1 MGQLLM
7 KPDSSAAAYLVRG
20 QVMHARLRPVYHRF
34 VYPVFYVRLNL
45 ARLGD
50 VNNTWFGVNCRR
62 LMSVRTRDYG
72 PRDGSDL
79 DGWMRAQLAE
89 AGLPSDGEIWLQ
101 TFPRLFGFVFNPVS
115 FWLCHDSGGAL
126 RAVLAEVNNTF
137 GETHRYLLADGER
150 KAITPH
156 TRLVCAK
163 AMHVSPF
170 CEVRGTYHFR
180 FRDTAKS
187 TLIGIDYDDEAGDQ
201 HDARRP
207 ESAGVLM
214 HTTVGGRLQAM
225 TSDSALLA
233 LLTQPFLTFGI
244 VAKIHWQ
251 AWKLWRKRV
260 PFFRK
265 PDRPADSG
273 VATANFNKEMSP

>member
-1 MGQLLM
+1 MGEGLTM
-7 KPDSSAAAYLVRG
+7 TNPCAPAYLVRG
-20 QVMHARLRPVYHRF
+20 QVMHERLRPAQHRF

-45 ARLGD
+45 ARLSAA
-50 VNNTWFGVNCRR
+50 NNAWFGVNRLR
-62 LMSVRTRDYG
+62 LMSLRTRDYG

-79 DGWMRAQLAE
+79 DGWMRAQLAD
-89 AGLPSDGEIWLQ
+89 AGLPCDGEIWLQ

-115 FWLCHDSGGAL
+115 FWLCHDSSGAL

-137 GETHRYLLADGER
+137 GETHRYLLADSER
-150 KAITPH
+150 NAITPD

-170 CEVRGTYHFR
+170 CEVRGSYRFR
-180 FRDTAKS
+180 FRDSATT
-187 TLIGIDYDDEAGDQ
+187 TLIGIDYEDGVDN
-201 HDARRP
+201 P
-207 ESAGVLM
+207 ESPGVLI

-225 TSDSALLA
+225 TSAVALRA

-265 PDRPADSG
+265 PVRPTDSA

>member
-1 MGQLLM
+1 MGEGMTMTNL
-7 KPDSSAAAYLVRG
+7 SAPAYLVRG
-20 QVMHARLRPVYHRF
+20 QVMHERLRPAQHRF

-45 ARLGD
+45 ARLSAA
-50 VNNTWFGVNCRR
+50 NNAWFGVNRLR
-62 LMSVRTRDYG
+62 LMSLRTRDYG

-89 AGLPSDGEIWLQ
+89 AGLPCDGEIWLQ

-115 FWLCHDSGGAL
+115 FWLCHDSNGAL

-137 GETHRYLLADGER
+137 GETHRYLLADSER
-150 KAITPH
+150 KAITPD

-170 CEVRGTYHFR
+170 CEVRGSYRFR
-180 FRDTAKS
+180 FRDTEKT
-187 TLIGIDYDDEAGDQ
+187 TLIGIDYEDGAENC
-201 HDARRP
+201 
-207 ESAGVLM
+207 ENSGVLIR
-214 HTTVGGRLQAM
+214 TTVGGRLQAM
-225 TSDSALLA
+225 TSAVALRA

-265 PDRPADSG
+265 PARPTDSA
-273 VATANFNKEMSP
+273 VSTANFNKEMSP

>member
-1 MGQLLM
+1 MTN
-7 KPDSSAAAYLVRG
+7 PCAPAYLVRG
-20 QVMHARLRPVYHRF
+20 QVMHERLRPAQHRF

-45 ARLGD
+45 ARLSAA
-50 VNNTWFGVNCRR
+50 NNAWFGVNRPR
-62 LMSVRTRDYG
+62 LMSLRTRDYG

-79 DGWMRAQLAE
+79 DGWMRAQLAD
-89 AGLPSDGEIWLQ
+89 AGLPCDGEIWLQ

-115 FWLCHDSGGAL
+115 FWLCHDSSGAL

-150 KAITPH
+150 KAITPD

-170 CEVRGTYHFR
+170 CEVRGSYRFR
-180 FRDTAKS
+180 FRDTEKT
-187 TLIGIDYDDEAGDQ
+187 TLIGIDYEDGAENC
-201 HDARRP
+201 
-207 ESAGVLM
+207 ESPGVLI

-225 TSDSALLA
+225 TSAVALRA

-265 PDRPADSG
+265 PARPTDSA

>member
-1 MGQLLM
+1 LLAVALFAGPAQAGGWRDDLPQAHLQGSAGLRWFGL
-7 KPDSSAAAYLVRG
+7 KIYDASLWSAATPFDPEQPFALELTYQRSLSR
-20 QVMHARLRPVYHRF
+20 ARIVQTSM
-34 VYPVFYVRLNL
+34 
-45 ARLGD
+45 D
-50 VNNTWFGVNCRR
+50 
-62 LMSVRTRDYG
+62 
-72 PRDGSDL
+72 
-79 DGWMRAQLAE
+79 
-89 AGLPSDGEIWLQ
+89 EIR
-101 TFPRLFGFVFNPVS
+101 RLFGFVFNPVS
-115 FWLCHDSGGAL
+115 FWLCHDSSGAL

-150 KAITPH
+150 KPITPD

-170 CEVRGTYHFR
+170 CEVRGSYRFR
-180 FRDTAKS
+180 FRDTEKT
-187 TLIGIDYDDEAGDQ
+187 TLIGIDYEDGAENC
-201 HDARRP
+201 
-207 ESAGVLM
+207 ENSGVLI

-225 TSDSALLA
+225 TSAVALRA

-265 PDRPADSG
+265 PARPTDSA